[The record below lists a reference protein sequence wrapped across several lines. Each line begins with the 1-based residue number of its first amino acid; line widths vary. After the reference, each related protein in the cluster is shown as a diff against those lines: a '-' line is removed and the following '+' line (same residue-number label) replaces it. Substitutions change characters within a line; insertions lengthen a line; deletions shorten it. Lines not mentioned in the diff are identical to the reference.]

1 MSKNDV
7 TLLDRISAIM
17 SEIGAG
23 ETKEAKTTDTSVG
36 GTSSHPTVNAESGE
50 EAATEGAQTADNTQY
65 VKKHTPGSPDAT
77 PDATPGSETTQDEVQ
92 PGTALPTGE
101 WPKDTP
107 DDRPDDVA
115 TSHPAD
121 ASVGPKYSEDLSS
134 TDLSELLK
142 AAQELGNEL
151 TAALATG
158 FLTEDAPATPA
169 APAKPTKK
177 ANSEVNK
184 AAEQGAEDAKKAAE
198 AEDVLAAEVIESVV
212 KSACDRADLAAGYL
226 TGLLEQFSKEAVGVD
241 PTSED
246 MLADDPAAGGEIDE
260 ATLAALLAALEGE
273 GGAPMGE
280 APLGEPPLEEPV
292 GDDAAAEEL
301 LAAMAGPG
309 GAEEEVPLEAP
320 DELAGMD
327 DEAALLE
334 LLAAL
339 DETGEDE
346 AALGKMGGDVG
357 AYLAKSASVVRK
369 GGKYKYSSAKKGSA
383 QRKVRDYMKAYV
395 NELYRRHR

>member
-7 TLLDRISAIM
+7 TLLDRISTIM
-17 SEIGAG
+17 SEIGAS
-23 ETKEAKTTDTSVG
+23 ETKEAKTKDTSIG

-50 EAATEGAQTADNTQY
+50 AEATEGAQTADNSKYNKDHVQDG
-65 VKKHTPGSPDAT
+65 VDSS
-77 PDATPGSETTQDEVQ
+77 PDATPGSETTQGEAQEGD
-92 PGTALPTGE
+92 ALPTGE
-101 WPKDTP
+101 WPKDKP
-107 DDRPDDVA
+107 DDRPSDVSTA
-115 TSHPAD
+115 HPAD
-121 ASVGPKYSEDLSS
+121 AGVGPKYSEDLSS
-134 TDLSELLK
+134 VDLSELLK
-142 AAQELGNEL
+142 TAQELGNEL

-158 FLTEDAPATPA
+158 FLTDDAPTREPQPKNPKQAST
-169 APAKPTKK
+169 
-177 ANSEVNK
+177 VNK
-184 AAEQGAEDAKKAAE
+184 AAEQGAQDAEVAAE
-198 AEDVLAAEVIESVV
+198 AEDAIAAQVIESVV

-226 TGLLEQFSKEAVGVD
+226 TGLLEQYSKEAVATD

-246 MLADDPAAGGEIDE
+246 MLMEDPGMAAPGAGGGEIDE

-273 GGAPMGE
+273 GE
-280 APLGEPPLEEPV
+280 APVEEPV
-292 GDDAAAEEL
+292 DDDAAAEEL
-301 LAAMAGPG
+301 LAAMAGPA
-309 GAEEEVPLEAP
+309 GAEEDVALTAP

-357 AYLAKSASVVRK
+357 AYLAKSASVVRQN
-369 GGKYKYSSAKKGSA
+369 GKYKYSSAKKGST

-395 NELYRRHR
+395 HELYRRNK